1 MKKEDEERER
11 GWGRVEVRG
20 VYPTCNTDMSLPP
33 REPRN
38 LTGTEGKVK
47 D

>member
-1 MKKEDEERER
+1 MEKERVKKEDEERER

-33 REPRN
+33 EN
-38 LTGTEGKVK
+38 HAI
-47 D
+47 